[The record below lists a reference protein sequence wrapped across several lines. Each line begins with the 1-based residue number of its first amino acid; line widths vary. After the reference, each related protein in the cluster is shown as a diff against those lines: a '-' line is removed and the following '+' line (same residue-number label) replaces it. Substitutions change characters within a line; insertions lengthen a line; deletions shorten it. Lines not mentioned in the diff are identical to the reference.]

1 MNKLILIIG
10 FLTANLILIQA
21 QVNSPFVP
29 VDPTGIPY
37 SIVISGAGLNNGSLP
52 DSTEIAVFDD
62 TLCVGTVLFLD
73 SGNIQLVA
81 WQGDP
86 SQSLE
91 GFSQGHPMSFKAGL
105 VVGSTVYVEEAVPT
119 FSVGNGNFGYG
130 SFSVISLQVTSV
142 IVGMTNIDE
151 PKQISIYPNPF
162 SDFIHFYFEG
172 KVCNQIEFFDISGKL
187 LSKEIF
193 HQGKSK
199 MNIPAGK
206 IIVDR
211 PSTQMILV
219 KIHCADE
226 IIIRKLIY
234 QGAP

>member
-10 FLTANLILIQA
+10 FLTANLVLIQA

-105 VVGSTVYVEEAVPT
+105 LVGSTVYVEEAVPT

-142 IVGMTNIDE
+142 IVGITDIVE
-151 PKQISIYPNPF
+151 PEHIAIYPNPF
-162 SDFIHFYFEG
+162 SDFIHFDLEG
-172 KVCNQIEFFDISGKL
+172 KVCDQIEFFDISGKL
-187 LSKEIF
+187 LYREIF
-193 HQGKSK
+193 QQEISN
-199 MNIPAGK
+199 MDIPAEK
-206 IIVDR
+206 IIGDR
-211 PSTQMILV
+211 PSSQLILLR
-219 KIHCADE
+219 IHCGVE